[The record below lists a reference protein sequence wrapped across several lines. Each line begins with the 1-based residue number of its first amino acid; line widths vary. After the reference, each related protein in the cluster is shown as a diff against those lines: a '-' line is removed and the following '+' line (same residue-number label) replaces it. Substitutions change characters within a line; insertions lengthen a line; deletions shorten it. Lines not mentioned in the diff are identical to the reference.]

1 MDKTKEEIL
10 QAETSGEI
18 LRWIKAHPEQT
29 DEEVAVRFSRLAR
42 EEYLKNHP
50 YPDVLVKLNRKEK

>member
-1 MDKTKEEIL
+1 MDKTREEIL
-10 QAETSGEI
+10 QAETAREI
-18 LRWIKAHPEQT
+18 LRWMKAHPEQA
-29 DEEVAVRFSRLAR
+29 DAEVAARFNRLAR